1 MNDSDGDGDTKPR
14 AEQRAETRDQRPEQ
28 NKTEQTRPDQTRPQ
42 TTDQVSKSFKSTD
55 LSRLT
60 FEESIEMQ
68 AIRIVAGWSLAV
80 KRGDHGL

>member
-1 MNDSDGDGDTKPR
+1 MTVMNDSDGDGDTKPR

-28 NKTEQTRPDQTRPQ
+28 NETEQTRPQ